1 MVQAQIICTKS
12 SSRGSV
18 VERPAASRTITKK
31 DLDGGDFRAKKG
43 GAGAEWCCRICK
55 RPLHVIVYDP
65 NARPEFAT

>member
-1 MVQAQIICTKS
+1 LRQIVL
-12 SSRGSV
+12 SRLY
-18 VERPAASRTITKK
+18 RRTAGGEPDDRKK

-65 NARPEFAT
+65 NARPEFKT